1 MNAELYAVSGAKVAL
16 ASARKAE
23 QSGVGIHRALRRVKL
38 ADSTLGKAVQQDEER
53 QHAFME
59 AKALGIVR
67 KQLYGGGGKQMLAR
81 AASHLKYA
89 KKYQAMLRHESVA
102 ARAEKR
108 YARLADKRK
117 AAAVAMLHA
126 AEKASK

>member
-1 MNAELYAVSGAKVAL
+1 MKAELRAVSGAKVAL

-59 AKALGIVR
+59 VSGV
-67 KQLYGGGGKQMLAR
+67 
-81 AASHLKYA
+81 
-89 KKYQAMLRHESVA
+89 
-102 ARAEKR
+102 
-108 YARLADKRK
+108 YARSSCTALREDCG
-117 AAAVAMLHA
+117 
-126 AEKASK
+126 